1 MAQYVVY
8 TDPVSGVKVR
18 DGARDG
24 AYVIDIELTPLGFN
38 GVESLDE
45 GLTGDWYEKEEIKPL

>member
-1 MAQYVVY
+1 MQYLVY
-8 TDPVSGVKVR
+8 TDPDTGMKVR

-24 AYVIDIELTPLGFN
+24 AYVIDIELTPLGFD